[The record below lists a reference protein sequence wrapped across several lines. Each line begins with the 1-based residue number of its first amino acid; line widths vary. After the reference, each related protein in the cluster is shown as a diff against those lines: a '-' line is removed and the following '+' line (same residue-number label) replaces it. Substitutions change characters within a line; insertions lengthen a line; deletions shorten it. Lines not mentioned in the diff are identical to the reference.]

1 MEDREIKS
9 LDDVEKFLKQFFAKL
24 DIWGIFFLNREKNQN
39 ALSSL
44 GIVPQAREKY
54 IREICGEDYVETIT
68 SAMAFGEMWVFG
80 RGINGREV
88 YIKIS
93 LGNPGNKTIC
103 ISFHEAEN
111 PVRYAFK
118 KRRGKD
124 EN

>member
-9 LDDVEKFLKQFFAKL
+9 KDEVEKFLKHFFAKL
-24 DIWGIFFLNREKNQN
+24 DIWGIYFLNREKNQN
-39 ALSSL
+39 ALSTL

-80 RGINGREV
+80 KGINGREV